1 MERFKGQKYEKLR
14 KHHGDMGVPW
24 CDPTFPATDTSI
36 GHSKSSKLPRNVKWL
51 RPSEICDN
59 PRLFVDGISHHDAT
73 QGHLGNCWFVA
84 ACSVLSGGKEMW
96 TKVIPD
102 AGEQEFSSENYGGI
116 FRFRFWRFGE
126 WIEVCVD
133 DLLPC
138 SEDGDLL
145 FTHSSQHTEFWS
157 ALLEKAYAKLHGC
170 YAVLDGGNLS
180 DALVDFTSGVSEVI
194 DLNTIISQL
203 RGDPEAKKAFFNTMQ
218 KELEDHALMCCAIQT
233 SGAEEIEQ
241 RTDLGTA
248 YILGQ

>member
-1 MERFKGQKYEKLR
+1 M
-14 KHHGDMGVPW
+14 
-24 CDPTFPATDTSI
+24 
-36 GHSKSSKLPRNVKWL
+36 
-51 RPSEICDN
+51 
-59 PRLFVDGISHHDAT
+59 DGISHHDAT

-102 AGEQEFSSENYGGI
+102 AEEQEFSSENYGGI

-157 ALLEKAYAKLHGC
+157 ALLEKAYAKYDMMHVFFIKFATSIFGTYLP
-170 YAVLDGGNLS
+170 YFFELLFLQLS
-180 DALVDFTSGVSEVI
+180 NSNYNPF
-194 DLNTIISQL
+194 
-203 RGDPEAKKAFFNTMQ
+203 
-218 KELEDHALMCCAIQT
+218 
-233 SGAEEIEQ
+233 
-241 RTDLGTA
+241 
-248 YILGQ
+248 

>member
-1 MERFKGQKYEKLR
+1 M
-14 KHHGDMGVPW
+14 
-24 CDPTFPATDTSI
+24 
-36 GHSKSSKLPRNVKWL
+36 
-51 RPSEICDN
+51 
-59 PRLFVDGISHHDAT
+59 DGISHHDAT

-102 AGEQEFSSENYGGI
+102 AEEQEFSSENYGGI

-157 ALLEKAYAKLHGC
+157 ALLEKAYAKYDMMHVFLLSLPQAYLVHICLILLNC
-170 YAVLDGGNLS
+170 YFCS
-180 DALVDFTSGVSEVI
+180 
-194 DLNTIISQL
+194 
-203 RGDPEAKKAFFNTMQ
+203 
-218 KELEDHALMCCAIQT
+218 
-233 SGAEEIEQ
+233 
-241 RTDLGTA
+241 
-248 YILGQ
+248 